1 MGGVRDTGVRKQSYL
16 AAALLAG
23 LLLVFGAC
31 GETES
36 DVEPRSIT
44 ALPTDTPEPEG
55 PGVGAVPLERFSYE
69 ASLTLRS
76 GGGEDALELFVTT
89 QGVFV
94 GPDSHAFTYRT
105 QLGEGEAEQRLVMIG
120 DEAWYRSG
128 ESAWEMT
135 TPDDTR
141 VLALL
146 AVAFSAMHPDFLGGA
161 EFNRVRSNVLN
172 LPSTEE
178 FVNSIRAYHYE
189 VGVEG
194 RQYLEALQVGEEG
207 LRAANDLEWDLWL
220 ARDGSWPVRL
230 LATGTVAVDLTI
242 LQTLELKAPTLWEIR
257 IDVSRPNDPDLQ
269 IAPPET
275 G

>member
-1 MGGVRDTGVRKQSYL
+1 MGGVLDISVRRRAYVL
-16 AAALLAG
+16 AVFLAG
-23 LLLVFGAC
+23 LLLVVGAC
-31 GETES
+31 RESKS
-36 DVEPRSIT
+36 DVAPRSIT
-44 ALPTDTPEPEG
+44 ALPTDTPEPDG
-55 PGVGAVPLERFSYE
+55 PGVGAVPLERFTYE

-89 QGVFV
+89 KGTFV

-105 QLGEGEAEQRLVMIG
+105 QLGEGEMEQRLVMIG

-128 ESAWEMT
+128 EGAWEMT
-135 TPDDTR
+135 TPDDKR
-141 VLALL
+141 VVALL
-146 AVAFSAMHPDFLGGA
+146 EVAFSAMHPDFLGGA
-161 EFNRVRSNVLN
+161 EFNRVRSNVLS

-207 LRAANDLEWDLWL
+207 LRAASDLEWDLWL

-230 LATGTVAVDLTI
+230 QATGTVVVDLTI
-242 LQTLELKAPTLWEIR
+242 LQTLELKAPTQWEIR
-257 IDVSRPNDPDLQ
+257 IDVARPNDEDLQ